1 VSDGVNAAPTAEREL
16 LHQRDFSFNAY
27 LRPDGL
33 YEIDGRMTDRKNY
46 PFPNDWRGTIQP
58 NEALHDMRVRV
69 VLDESF
75 LIVAVTAETAASPFE
90 ICPAITANFAA
101 LKGERIGKGWTK
113 LLRQKFGG
121 EHGCT
126 HHVELLRTLATVA
139 FQTIYG
145 DQQRRRRETRS
156 VPPTAGSDPGK
167 RPDFIGTCHA
177 LAADSEIVKQN
188 WPEFYEARE

>member
-1 VSDGVNAAPTAEREL
+1 VSRGVSAEPAAEREL
-16 LHQRDFSFNAY
+16 LHRRDFSFNAY

-33 YEIDGRMTDRKNY
+33 YEIEGRMTDRKNY
-46 PFPNDWRGTIQP
+46 AFPNEWRGTIAP
-58 NEALHDMRVRV
+58 NEPLHDMRVRV
-69 VLDESF
+69 VLDGDFTIAE
-75 LIVAVTAETAASPFE
+75 VTAETAAAPFE
-90 ICPAITANFAA
+90 ICAAITPRYAA

-121 EHGCT
+121 AQGCT

-145 DQQRRRRETRS
+145 DHQRRRRETRS
-156 VPPTAGSDPGK
+156 VPPTAGADAGK

-177 LAADSEIVKQN
+177 LAADGEIVKRN

>member
-1 VSDGVNAAPTAEREL
+1 MPATAPTTEREL
-16 LHQRDFSFNAY
+16 LHRRDFSFNAY

-33 YEIDGRMTDRKNY
+33 YEIEGRMTDRKSY
-46 PFPNDWRGTIQP
+46 AFPNEWRGTIQP
-58 NEALHDMRVRV
+58 GEPLHDMRVRV
-69 VLDESF
+69 VLDAGFTIAE
-75 LIVAVTAETAASPFE
+75 VAAETAASPFE
-90 ICPAITANFAA
+90 ICPAITANLAA
-101 LKGERIGKGWTK
+101 LKGERIGKGWTR

-121 EHGCT
+121 AQGCT

-156 VPPTAGSDPGK
+156 IPPTAGGEAGQ

-177 LAADSEIVKQN
+177 LAADGEIVKQN
-188 WPEFYEARE
+188 WPQFYEGRE

>member
-1 VSDGVNAAPTAEREL
+1 MSETREL
-16 LHQRDFSFNAY
+16 LHRRDFAFSAY

-33 YEIDGRMTDRKNY
+33 YEIEGRMTDRKNY
-46 PFPNDWRGTIQP
+46 AFPNEWRGTIQP
-58 NEALHDMRVRV
+58 DEPLHDMRVRV
-69 VLDESF
+69 VLDGDFIITE
-75 LIVAVTAETAASPFE
+75 VVAETEAAPFE
-90 ICPAITANFAA
+90 ICPEITADFAA

-121 EHGCT
+121 AKGCT

-156 VPPTAGSDPGK
+156 VPPTGEGGSGM
-167 RPDFIGTCHA
+167 RPDFIGSCHA
-177 LAADSEIVKQN
+177 LAADGEVVKKN
-188 WPEFYEARE
+188 WPQFYEERSASRE